1 MNKTITFNYGFTASN
16 GKSFLMERICSLMG
30 DYGDSFNVNLLTNKM
45 SLAGDANSTLVNFKN
60 KRFVYCSEPEAGA
73 KLNTNFVKILTGD
86 TIKARGLYSNEEEK
100 LGITVGNK
108 EINDVLFGTESPFKQ
123 EFTDPNTGEFK
134 VNDAKQAIAQ
144 VKKSKNQEQIKQI
157 EKMYIEPSIE
167 NRLRNKYQALI
178 VKGLQLPSW
187 MVQKQYNES
196 NSIANIDIVGIPYAS
211 ISDSIIKVTDDEV
224 ANYIKENA
232 AAFQV
237 EEASKS
243 INFVGF
249 SAAPTSADSANVLNT
264 ITALKAD
271 FQAAQDAAVFLNKV
285 GSDLP
290 FYNSYISG
298 KSLQVPNKDA
308 ILAAGVG
315 NTYGP
320 YVDGKNYTIAKV
332 IGVKQWPD
340 SASVRHILIA
350 TAGQNGQIIRDDSA
364 AKKLI
369 DSIKSAIAG
378 GASFD
383 EMVLKYSDDAGSKEK
398 GGKYEMFPQAQMVGP
413 FNDFSFDNTVG
424 SKGVVKTDFG
434 YHYIEVL
441 KQTPRSPAYK
451 IAYLSKAILPSS
463 ETIGVA
469 SAAAAAF
476 ATASKDIKSFNQEA
490 VKLNKQTFPA
500 AGIKSMDYE
509 IPGLGESRTLVRWIY
524 ENDLNAVSEPTE
536 IGDSYYVAII
546 TGEEKVGLASVAS
559 AKPQVEGILRDQK
572 KAIQIKQ
579 NFKGSTMEAIAAS
592 AKTIIQPA
600 DSVNFNYSLIPGI
613 GNEPKL
619 VGAAFNKALLNKP
632 SAPIAGNAGVFVI
645 SVKSQGAKAATQDL
659 ASFESDLLNRTRSV
673 IYRTNIGLKKVAKIK
688 DNRMKVY

>member
-1 MNKTITFNYGFTASN
+1 MSIIQNIRDKGAWIIFTIIVIALVAFVLQDGIGKQGNTTVTDLGSVNGVNINKINFEEKLEIQVQNYASQGVKREQLIGFLWN
-16 GKSFLMERICSLMG
+16 QEIDRI
-30 DYGDSFNVNLLTNKM
+30 
-45 SLAGDANSTLVNFKN
+45 
-60 KRFVYCSEPEAGA
+60 
-73 KLNTNFVKILTGD
+73 
-86 TIKARGLYSNEEEK
+86 LYSNEEEK

-369 DSIKSAIAG
+369 DIIKSAIAG

>member
-1 MNKTITFNYGFTASN
+1 MSIIQNIRDKGAWIIFTIIVIALIAFVLQDGIGKQGNTTVTDLGTVNGVSINKINFEEKLEIQVQNYASQGIKREQLIGFLWN
-16 GKSFLMERICSLMG
+16 QEVDR
-30 DYGDSFNVNLLTNKM
+30 LL
-45 SLAGDANSTLVNFKN
+45 
-60 KRFVYCSEPEAGA
+60 Y
-73 KLNTNFVKILTGD
+73 I
-86 TIKARGLYSNEEEK
+86 NEQEK

-108 EINDVLFGTESPFKQ
+108 EITDVLFGTESPFKQ

-144 VKKSKNQEQIKQI
+144 VKKSKNQEQINQI
-157 EKMYIEPSIE
+157 EKLYIEPSIE

-187 MVQKQYNES
+187 MVQKQYNEL
-196 NSIANIDIVGIPYAS
+196 NSIANIEIVGVPYTS
-211 ISDSIIKVTDDEV
+211 ISDSTIKVTDDEV
-224 ANYIKENA
+224 AAYIKENA

-249 SAAPTSADSANVLNT
+249 SAAPTSADSMSVLNS

-271 FQAAQDAAVFLNKV
+271 FQAAPDAAVFLNKA

-290 FYNSYISG
+290 FYNSFISG
-298 KSLQVPNKDA
+298 KSIQIPNKEA

-350 TAGQNGQIIRDDSA
+350 TAGQNGQLVRDDST

-378 GASFD
+378 GVSFD

-413 FNDFSFDNTVG
+413 FNDFSFDNAVG

-476 ATASKDIKSFNQEA
+476 ASASKDLKSFNQEA
-490 VKLNKQTFPA
+490 VKLNKQSFPA
-500 AGIKSMDYE
+500 SGIKSMDYE
-509 IPGLGESRTLVRWIY
+509 IPGIGESRTLVRWVY
-524 ENDLNAVSEPTE
+524 ENDMNSVSEPTE
-536 IGDSYYVAII
+536 VGDSYFVAII
-546 TGEEKVGLASVAS
+546 SGEEKVGLASVAS
-559 AKPQVEGILRDQK
+559 AKPQVEGIIRDQK
-572 KAIQIKQ
+572 KATQIKQ
-579 NFKGSTMEAIAAS
+579 GFKGNTMEAIAAS
-592 AKTIIQPA
+592 VKTTVQTA
-600 DSVNFNYSLIPGI
+600 DSINFNYSLIQGI

-619 VGAAFNKALLNKP
+619 VGAAFNKAFLNKP

-645 SVKSQGAKAATQDL
+645 NVKAQGAKVAAQDL

-688 DNRMKVY
+688 DNRMMVY

>member
-1 MNKTITFNYGFTASN
+1 MSIIQNIRDKGAWIIFTIIVIALVAFVLQDGIGKQGNTTETDLGTVNGVAINKINFEEKLEIQVQNYASQGVKREQLIGFLWN
-16 GKSFLMERICSLMG
+16 QEIDRI
-30 DYGDSFNVNLLTNKM
+30 
-45 SLAGDANSTLVNFKN
+45 
-60 KRFVYCSEPEAGA
+60 
-73 KLNTNFVKILTGD
+73 
-86 TIKARGLYSNEEEK
+86 LYINEQEK
-100 LGITVGNK
+100 LGITIGNK
-108 EINDVLFGTESPFKQ
+108 ELTDVLFGTESPFKQ

-144 VKKSKNQEQIKQI
+144 VKKSKNQEQINQI
-157 EKMYIEPSIE
+157 EKLYIEPSIE

-178 VKGLQLPSW
+178 VKGLQLPTW

-196 NSIANIDIVGIPYAS
+196 NSIANIDIIGVPYAN
-211 ISDSIIKVTDDEV
+211 ISDSTIKVTDDEV
-224 ANYIKENA
+224 ASYIKENA

-249 SAAPTSADSANVLNT
+249 SAAPTSADSTSVLNS

-271 FQAAQDAAVFLNKV
+271 FQAAQDPAVFLNKV

-290 FYNSYISG
+290 FYNSFISG
-298 KSLQVPNKDA
+298 KSIQIPNKEA
-308 ILAAGVG
+308 IIAAGVG
-315 NTYGP
+315 NVYGP

-340 SASVRHILIA
+340 SASVRHILIT
-350 TAGQNGQIIRDDSA
+350 TAGQNGQLVRDDST

-369 DSIKSAIAG
+369 DSIRFAIAG

-383 EMVLKYSDDAGSKEK
+383 AMVLKYSEDAGSKEK

-413 FNDFSFDNTVG
+413 FNDFSFDNSVG
-424 SKGVVKTDFG
+424 TKGVVKTDFG

-451 IAYLSKAILPSS
+451 IAYLSKSILPSS
-463 ETIGVA
+463 ETIGAA

-500 AGIKSMDYE
+500 VGIKSMDYE
-509 IPGLGESRTLVRWIY
+509 IPGLGESRSLVRWVY
-524 ENDLNAVSEPTE
+524 ENDLNSVSEPTE
-536 IGDSYYVAII
+536 IGDSYFVAII
-546 TGEEKVGLASVAS
+546 TGEEKAGLASVAS

-572 KAIQIKQ
+572 KATQIKQ
-579 NFKGSTMEAIAAS
+579 SFKGNTMEAIAAN
-592 AKTIIQPA
+592 AKTVVQPA
-600 DSVNFNYSLIPGI
+600 DSINFNYSLIPGI

-619 VGAAFNKALLNKP
+619 VGAAFNKAFLNKP

-659 ASFESDLLNRTRSV
+659 VSFESDLLNRTRSV
-673 IYRTNIGLKKVAKIK
+673 IYRTNIALKKVAKIK

>member
-1 MNKTITFNYGFTASN
+1 MSIIQNIRDKGAWIIFTIIVIALVAFVLQDGIGKQGNNTVTDLGSVNGVNINKINFEEKLEIQVQNYASQGVKREQLIGFLWN
-16 GKSFLMERICSLMG
+16 QEIDRI
-30 DYGDSFNVNLLTNKM
+30 
-45 SLAGDANSTLVNFKN
+45 
-60 KRFVYCSEPEAGA
+60 
-73 KLNTNFVKILTGD
+73 
-86 TIKARGLYSNEEEK
+86 LYSNEEEK

-211 ISDSIIKVTDDEV
+211 ISDSTIKVTDDEV

>member
-1 MNKTITFNYGFTASN
+1 MSIIQNIRDKGAWIIFTIIVIALVAFVLQDGIGKQGNTGVTDLGTVNGVSINKINFEEKLEIQVQNYASQGVKREQLIGFLWN
-16 GKSFLMERICSLMG
+16 QEIDRIL
-30 DYGDSFNVNLLTNKM
+30 Y
-45 SLAGDANSTLVNFKN
+45 
-60 KRFVYCSEPEAGA
+60 
-73 KLNTNFVKILTGD
+73 VK
-86 TIKARGLYSNEEEK
+86 EEEA

-108 EINDVLFGTESPFKQ
+108 EITDVLFGTESPFKQ

-144 VKKSKNQEQIKQI
+144 VKKSKNQEQINQI

-167 NRLRNKYQALI
+167 NRLRNKYQALV
-178 VKGLQLPSW
+178 VKGLQVPSW
-187 MVQKQYNES
+187 MVQKQYNEL
-196 NSIANIDIVGIPYAS
+196 NSIANINIVGIPYTS
-211 ISDSIIKVTDDEV
+211 ISDSTIKVTDEEV
-224 ANYIKENA
+224 ASYIKENA
-232 AAFQV
+232 AAYQV

-249 SAAPTSADSANVLNT
+249 SAAPTSTDSVAVYNT

-271 FQAAQDAAVFLNKV
+271 FQAAQDPTVFLNKV
-285 GSDLP
+285 GSDIP
-290 FYNSYISG
+290 FYNSYISY
-298 KSLQVPNKDA
+298 KSLQVPNKEA
-308 ILAAGVG
+308 ITASGVG

-340 SASVRHILIA
+340 SASVRHILVA
-350 TAGQNGQIIRDDSA
+350 TAGQNGQVVRDDST

-378 GASFD
+378 GVSFD
-383 EMVLKYSDDAGSKEK
+383 EMLLKYSDDAGSKEK

-424 SKGVVKTDFG
+424 TKGVVKTDFG

-441 KQTPRSPAYK
+441 KQTPRSAAYK

-463 ETIGVA
+463 ETIGAA
-469 SAAAAAF
+469 SAAAATF

-490 VKLNKQTFPA
+490 VKLNKQTIPA
-500 AGIKSMDYE
+500 SGIKSMDFE
-509 IPGLGESRTLVRWIY
+509 IPGLGASRTLVRWVY
-524 ENDLNAVSEPTE
+524 ENDINTVSEPTE
-536 IGDSYYVAII
+536 IGDSYYVAVI
-546 TGEEKVGLASVAS
+546 TGEEKAGLASVAS

-579 NFKGSTMEAIAAS
+579 NFRGNTMEEIAAS
-592 AKTIIQPA
+592 AKTMVQPA
-600 DSVNFNYSLIPGI
+600 DSINFNYALIPGI

-619 VGAAFNKALLNKP
+619 VGAAFNKAFLNKP

-645 SVKSQGAKAATQDL
+645 SVKSQGANVATQDL
-659 ASFESDLLNRTRSV
+659 ASFESDLINRTRSV

>member
-1 MNKTITFNYGFTASN
+1 MSIIQNIRDKGAWIIFTIIVIALVAFVLQDGIGKQGNTTETDLGTVNGVAINKINFEEKLEIQVQNYASQGVKREQLIGFLWN
-16 GKSFLMERICSLMG
+16 QEIDRI
-30 DYGDSFNVNLLTNKM
+30 
-45 SLAGDANSTLVNFKN
+45 
-60 KRFVYCSEPEAGA
+60 
-73 KLNTNFVKILTGD
+73 
-86 TIKARGLYSNEEEK
+86 LYINEQEK
-100 LGITVGNK
+100 LGITIGNK
-108 EINDVLFGTESPFKQ
+108 ELTDVLFGTESPFKQ

-144 VKKSKNQEQIKQI
+144 VKKSKNQEQINQI
-157 EKMYIEPSIE
+157 EKLYIEPSIE

-178 VKGLQLPSW
+178 VKGLQLPTW

-196 NSIANIDIVGIPYAS
+196 NSIANIDIIGVPYAN
-211 ISDSIIKVTDDEV
+211 ISDSTIKVTDDEV
-224 ANYIKENA
+224 ASYIKENA

-249 SAAPTSADSANVLNT
+249 SAAPTSADSTNVLNS

-271 FQAAQDAAVFLNKV
+271 FQAAQDPAVFLNKV

-290 FYNSYISG
+290 FYNSFISG
-298 KSLQVPNKDA
+298 KSIQIPNKEA
-308 ILAAGVG
+308 IIAAGVG
-315 NTYGP
+315 NAYGP

-340 SASVRHILIA
+340 SASVRHILIT
-350 TAGQNGQIIRDDSA
+350 TAGQNGQLVRDDST

-369 DSIKSAIAG
+369 DSIRFAIAG

-383 EMVLKYSDDAGSKEK
+383 AMVLKYSEDAGSKEK

-413 FNDFSFDNTVG
+413 FNDFSFDNSVG
-424 SKGVVKTDFG
+424 TKGVVKTDFG

-463 ETIGVA
+463 ETIGAA
-469 SAAAAAF
+469 SSAAAAF

-500 AGIKSMDYE
+500 VGIKSMDYE
-509 IPGLGESRTLVRWIY
+509 IPGLGESRSLVRWVY
-524 ENDLNAVSEPTE
+524 ENDLNSVSEPTE
-536 IGDSYYVAII
+536 IGDSYFVAII
-546 TGEEKVGLASVAS
+546 TGEEKAGLASVAS

-572 KAIQIKQ
+572 KATQIKQ
-579 NFKGSTMEAIAAS
+579 SFKGNTMEAIAAS
-592 AKTIIQPA
+592 AKTIVQPA
-600 DSVNFNYSLIPGI
+600 DSINFNYSLIPGI

-619 VGAAFNKALLNKP
+619 VGAAFNKAFLNKP

-659 ASFESDLLNRTRSV
+659 VSFESDLLNRTRSV
-673 IYRTNIGLKKVAKIK
+673 IYRTNIALKKVAKIK

>member
-1 MNKTITFNYGFTASN
+1 MSIIQNIRDKGAWIIFTIIVIALVAFVLQDGIGKQGNTAVTDLGTVNGVSINKINFEEKLEIQVQNYASQGVKREQLIGFLWN
-16 GKSFLMERICSLMG
+16 QEIDRIL
-30 DYGDSFNVNLLTNKM
+30 Y
-45 SLAGDANSTLVNFKN
+45 
-60 KRFVYCSEPEAGA
+60 
-73 KLNTNFVKILTGD
+73 
-86 TIKARGLYSNEEEK
+86 IKEEEK

-108 EINDVLFGTESPFKQ
+108 EITDVLFGTESPLRQ

-144 VKKSKNQEQIKQI
+144 VKKSKNQEQINQI
-157 EKMYIEPSIE
+157 EKLYIEPSIE

-178 VKGLQLPSW
+178 VKGLQVPSW
-187 MVQKQYNES
+187 MVQKQYNEL
-196 NSIANIDIVGIPYAS
+196 NSIANIEIVGIPYAS
-211 ISDSIIKVTDDEV
+211 ISDSTIKVTDDEV
-224 ANYIKENA
+224 ASYIKENA
-232 AAFQV
+232 ASFQV

-249 SAAPTSADSANVLNT
+249 SAAPTSADSASVLNT

-271 FQAAQDAAVFLNKV
+271 FQAAPDAAVFLNKA

-298 KSLQVPNKDA
+298 KTLQVPNKEA

-320 YVDGKNYTIAKV
+320 YVDGKNYTIAKL

-350 TAGQNGQIIRDDSA
+350 TAGQNGQLVRDDST

-378 GASFD
+378 GVSFD
-383 EMVLKYSDDAGSKEK
+383 EMVQKYSDDAGSKEK

-476 ATASKDIKSFNQEA
+476 ASASKDIKSFNQEA
-490 VKLNKQTFPA
+490 VKLNKQSFPA
-500 AGIKSMDYE
+500 TGIKSMDYE
-509 IPGLGESRTLVRWIY
+509 IPGIGESRTLVRWVY
-524 ENDLNAVSEPTE
+524 ENDMNAVSEPTE
-536 IGDSYYVAII
+536 VGDSYYVAII
-546 TGEEKVGLASVAS
+546 TGEEKAGLASVAS

-579 NFKGSTMEAIAAS
+579 NFKGNTIESIAAN
-592 AKTIIQPA
+592 AKTMVQPA
-600 DSVNFNYSLIPGI
+600 DSINFNYSMIPGI

-645 SVKSQGAKAATQDL
+645 SVKSQGAKAASQDL
-659 ASFESDLLNRTRSV
+659 ASFESDLINRTRSV

>member
-1 MNKTITFNYGFTASN
+1 MSIIQNIRDKGAWIIFTIIVIALIAFVLQDGIGKQGNTTVTDLGTVNGVSINKINFEEKLEIQVQNYASQGVKREQLIGFLWN
-16 GKSFLMERICSLMG
+16 QEIDRI
-30 DYGDSFNVNLLTNKM
+30 
-45 SLAGDANSTLVNFKN
+45 
-60 KRFVYCSEPEAGA
+60 
-73 KLNTNFVKILTGD
+73 
-86 TIKARGLYSNEEEK
+86 LYMKEEEV

-108 EINDVLFGTESPFKQ
+108 EITDVLFGTESPLRQ
-123 EFTDPNTGEFK
+123 EFTDPTTGEFK

-144 VKKSKNQEQIKQI
+144 IKKSKNQEQINLI
-157 EKMYIEPSIE
+157 EKRYIEPSIE

-178 VKGLQLPSW
+178 VKGVQMPSW
-187 MVQKQYNES
+187 MVQKQYNEL
-196 NSIANIDIVGIPYAS
+196 NSISNIDIVGIPYAS
-211 ISDSIIKVTDDEV
+211 ISDSTIKVSDDEV

-232 AAFQV
+232 AAFQI

-249 SAAPTSADSANVLNT
+249 SAAPTSTDSAAVLNT
-264 ITALKAD
+264 ISALKAD
-271 FQAAQDAAVFLNKV
+271 FQAAQDPAIFLNKV

-290 FYNSYISG
+290 YYNSYISG
-298 KSLQVPNKDA
+298 KTLQIPNKEA
-308 ILAAGVG
+308 IIGSGVG

-350 TAGQNGQIIRDDSA
+350 TAGQNGQMVRDDSS

-383 EMVLKYSDDAGSKEK
+383 AMVQKYSDDAGSKEK

-413 FNDFSFDNTVG
+413 FNDFSFDNSVG

-451 IAYLSKAILPSS
+451 IAYLSKSILPSS
-463 ETIGVA
+463 ETIG
-469 SAAAAAF
+469 AAAAAAATF
-476 ATASKDIKSFNQEA
+476 ASASKDIKSFNQEA

-500 AGIKSMDYE
+500 SGIKSMDYE
-509 IPGLGESRTLVRWIY
+509 IAGIGESRTLVRWVY
-524 ENDLNAVSEPTE
+524 ENDINTVSEPTE

-546 TGEEKVGLASVAS
+546 TGEEKAGLASVVS

-572 KAIQIKQ
+572 KAVQIKQ
-579 NFKGSTMEAIAAS
+579 SFKGNTIEAIAAS
-592 AKTIIQPA
+592 AKTMVQPV
-600 DSVNFNYSLIPGI
+600 DSINFNYSLIPGI

-619 VGAAFNKALLNKP
+619 VGAAFNKAFLNKP

>member
-1 MNKTITFNYGFTASN
+1 MSIIQNIRDKGAWIIFTIIVIALVAFVLQDGIGKQGNTTETDLGTVNGVAINKISFEEKLEIQVQNYASQGVKREQLIGFLWN
-16 GKSFLMERICSLMG
+16 QEIDRI
-30 DYGDSFNVNLLTNKM
+30 
-45 SLAGDANSTLVNFKN
+45 
-60 KRFVYCSEPEAGA
+60 
-73 KLNTNFVKILTGD
+73 
-86 TIKARGLYSNEEEK
+86 LYINEQEK
-100 LGITVGNK
+100 LGITIGNK
-108 EINDVLFGTESPFKQ
+108 ELTDVLFGTESPFKQ

-144 VKKSKNQEQIKQI
+144 VKKSKNQEQINQI
-157 EKMYIEPSIE
+157 EKLYIEPSIE

-178 VKGLQLPSW
+178 VKGLQLPTW

-196 NSIANIDIVGIPYAS
+196 NSIANIDIIGVPYAN
-211 ISDSIIKVTDDEV
+211 ISDSTIKVTDDEV
-224 ANYIKENA
+224 ASYIKENA

-249 SAAPTSADSANVLNT
+249 SAAPTSADSTNVLNS

-271 FQAAQDAAVFLNKV
+271 FQAAQDPAVFLNKV

-290 FYNSYISG
+290 FYNSFISG
-298 KSLQVPNKDA
+298 KSIQIPNKEA
-308 ILAAGVG
+308 IIAAGVG
-315 NTYGP
+315 NVYGP

-340 SASVRHILIA
+340 SASVRHILIT
-350 TAGQNGQIIRDDSA
+350 TAGQNGQLVRDDST

-369 DSIKSAIAG
+369 DSIRFAIAG

-383 EMVLKYSDDAGSKEK
+383 AMVLKYSEDAGSKEK

-413 FNDFSFDNTVG
+413 FNDFSFDNSVG
-424 SKGVVKTDFG
+424 TKGVVKTDFG

-451 IAYLSKAILPSS
+451 IAYLSKVILPSS
-463 ETIGVA
+463 ETIGAA
-469 SAAAAAF
+469 SSAAAAF

-500 AGIKSMDYE
+500 VGIKSMDYE
-509 IPGLGESRTLVRWIY
+509 IPGLGESRSLVRWVY
-524 ENDLNAVSEPTE
+524 ENDLNSVSEPTE
-536 IGDSYYVAII
+536 IGDSYFVAII
-546 TGEEKVGLASVAS
+546 TGEEKAGLASVAS

-572 KAIQIKQ
+572 KATQIKQ
-579 NFKGSTMEAIAAS
+579 SFKGNTMEAIAAN
-592 AKTIIQPA
+592 AKTVVQPA
-600 DSVNFNYSLIPGI
+600 DSINFNYSLIPGI

-619 VGAAFNKALLNKP
+619 VGAAFNKAFLNKP

-659 ASFESDLLNRTRSV
+659 VSFESDLLNRTRSV
-673 IYRTNIGLKKVAKIK
+673 IYRTNIALKKVAKIK

>member
-1 MNKTITFNYGFTASN
+1 MSIIQNIRDKGAWIIFTIIVIALVAFVLQDGIGKQGNTTETDLGTVNGVAINKISFEEKLEIQVQNYASQGVKREQLIGFLWN
-16 GKSFLMERICSLMG
+16 QEIDRI
-30 DYGDSFNVNLLTNKM
+30 
-45 SLAGDANSTLVNFKN
+45 
-60 KRFVYCSEPEAGA
+60 
-73 KLNTNFVKILTGD
+73 
-86 TIKARGLYSNEEEK
+86 LYINEQEK
-100 LGITVGNK
+100 LGITIGNK
-108 EINDVLFGTESPFKQ
+108 ELTDVLFGTESPFKQ

-144 VKKSKNQEQIKQI
+144 VKKSKNQEQINQI
-157 EKMYIEPSIE
+157 EKLYIEPSIE

-178 VKGLQLPSW
+178 VKGLQLPTW

-196 NSIANIDIVGIPYAS
+196 NSIANIDIIGVPYAN
-211 ISDSIIKVTDDEV
+211 ISDSTIKVTDDEV
-224 ANYIKENA
+224 ASYIKENA

-249 SAAPTSADSANVLNT
+249 SAAPTSADSTSVLNS

-271 FQAAQDAAVFLNKV
+271 FQAAQDPAVFLNKV

-290 FYNSYISG
+290 FYNSFISG
-298 KSLQVPNKDA
+298 KSIQIPNKEA
-308 ILAAGVG
+308 IIAAGVG
-315 NTYGP
+315 NVYGP

-340 SASVRHILIA
+340 SASVRHILIT
-350 TAGQNGQIIRDDSA
+350 TAGQNGQLVRDDST

-369 DSIKSAIAG
+369 DSIRFAIAG

-383 EMVLKYSDDAGSKEK
+383 AMVLKYSEDAGSKEK

-413 FNDFSFDNTVG
+413 FNDFSFDNSVG
-424 SKGVVKTDFG
+424 TKGVVKTDFG

-463 ETIGVA
+463 ETIGAA

-500 AGIKSMDYE
+500 VGIKSMDYE
-509 IPGLGESRTLVRWIY
+509 IPGLGESRSLVRWVY
-524 ENDLNAVSEPTE
+524 ENDLNSVSEPTE
-536 IGDSYYVAII
+536 IGDSYFVAII
-546 TGEEKVGLASVAS
+546 TGEEKAGLASVAS

-572 KAIQIKQ
+572 KATQIKQ
-579 NFKGSTMEAIAAS
+579 SFKGNTMEAIAAN
-592 AKTIIQPA
+592 AKTVVQPA
-600 DSVNFNYSLIPGI
+600 DSINFNYSLIPGI

-619 VGAAFNKALLNKP
+619 VGAAFNKAFLNKP

-659 ASFESDLLNRTRSV
+659 VSFESDLLNRTRSV
-673 IYRTNIGLKKVAKIK
+673 IYRTNIALKKVAKIK

>member
-1 MNKTITFNYGFTASN
+1 MSIIQNIRDKGAWIIFTIIVIALVAFVLQDGIGKQGNTTETDLGTVNGVAINKISFEEKLEIQVQNYASQGVKREQLIGFLWN
-16 GKSFLMERICSLMG
+16 QEIDRI
-30 DYGDSFNVNLLTNKM
+30 
-45 SLAGDANSTLVNFKN
+45 
-60 KRFVYCSEPEAGA
+60 
-73 KLNTNFVKILTGD
+73 
-86 TIKARGLYSNEEEK
+86 LYINEQEK
-100 LGITVGNK
+100 LGITIGNK
-108 EINDVLFGTESPFKQ
+108 ELTDVLFGTESPFKQ

-144 VKKSKNQEQIKQI
+144 VKKSKNQEQINQI
-157 EKMYIEPSIE
+157 EKLYIEPSIE

-178 VKGLQLPSW
+178 VKGLQLPTW

-196 NSIANIDIVGIPYAS
+196 NSIANIDIIGVPYAN
-211 ISDSIIKVTDDEV
+211 ISDSTIKVTDDEV
-224 ANYIKENA
+224 ASYIKENA

-249 SAAPTSADSANVLNT
+249 SAAPTSADSTIVLNS

-271 FQAAQDAAVFLNKV
+271 FQAAQDPAVFLNKV

-290 FYNSYISG
+290 FYNSFISG
-298 KSLQVPNKDA
+298 KSIQIPNKEA
-308 ILAAGVG
+308 IIAAGVG
-315 NTYGP
+315 NAYGP

-340 SASVRHILIA
+340 SASVRHILIT
-350 TAGQNGQIIRDDSA
+350 TAGQNGQLVRDDST

-369 DSIKSAIAG
+369 DSIRFAIAG

-383 EMVLKYSDDAGSKEK
+383 AMVLKYSEDAGSKEK

-413 FNDFSFDNTVG
+413 FNDFSFDNSVG
-424 SKGVVKTDFG
+424 TKGVVKTDFG

-463 ETIGVA
+463 ETIGAA

-500 AGIKSMDYE
+500 VGIKSMDYE
-509 IPGLGESRTLVRWIY
+509 IPGLGESRSLVRWVY
-524 ENDLNAVSEPTE
+524 ENDLNSVSEPTE
-536 IGDSYYVAII
+536 IGDSYFVAII
-546 TGEEKVGLASVAS
+546 TGEEKAGLASVAS

-572 KAIQIKQ
+572 KATQIKQ
-579 NFKGSTMEAIAAS
+579 SFKGNTMEAIAAN
-592 AKTIIQPA
+592 AKTVVQPA
-600 DSVNFNYSLIPGI
+600 DSINFNYSLIPGI

-619 VGAAFNKALLNKP
+619 VGAAFNKAFLNKP

-659 ASFESDLLNRTRSV
+659 VSFESDLLNRTRSV
-673 IYRTNIGLKKVAKIK
+673 IYRTNIALKKVAKIK

>member
-1 MNKTITFNYGFTASN
+1 LDHLYNYCNASQGVKREQLIGFLWN
-16 GKSFLMERICSLMG
+16 QEIDRI
-30 DYGDSFNVNLLTNKM
+30 
-45 SLAGDANSTLVNFKN
+45 
-60 KRFVYCSEPEAGA
+60 
-73 KLNTNFVKILTGD
+73 
-86 TIKARGLYSNEEEK
+86 LYINEQEK
-100 LGITVGNK
+100 LGITIGNK
-108 EINDVLFGTESPFKQ
+108 ELTDVLFGTESPFKQ

-144 VKKSKNQEQIKQI
+144 VKKSKNQEQINQI
-157 EKMYIEPSIE
+157 EKLYIEPSIE

-178 VKGLQLPSW
+178 VKGLQLPTW

-196 NSIANIDIVGIPYAS
+196 NSIANIDIIGVPFAN
-211 ISDSIIKVTDDEV
+211 ISDSTIKVTDDEV
-224 ANYIKENA
+224 ASYIKENA

-249 SAAPTSADSANVLNT
+249 SAAPTSADSTNVLNS

-271 FQAAQDAAVFLNKV
+271 FQAAQDPAVFLNKV

-290 FYNSYISG
+290 FYNSFISG
-298 KSLQVPNKDA
+298 KSIQIPNKEA
-308 ILAAGVG
+308 IIAAGVG
-315 NTYGP
+315 NVYGP

-340 SASVRHILIA
+340 SASVRHILIT
-350 TAGQNGQIIRDDSA
+350 TAGQNGQLVRDDST

-369 DSIKSAIAG
+369 DSIRFAIAG

-383 EMVLKYSDDAGSKEK
+383 AMVLKYSEDAGSKEK

-413 FNDFSFDNTVG
+413 FNDFSFDNSVG
-424 SKGVVKTDFG
+424 TKGVVKTDFG

-463 ETIGVA
+463 ETIGAA

-500 AGIKSMDYE
+500 VGIKSMDYE
-509 IPGLGESRTLVRWIY
+509 IPGLGESRSLVRWVY
-524 ENDLNAVSEPTE
+524 ENDLNSVSEPTE
-536 IGDSYYVAII
+536 IGDSYFVAII
-546 TGEEKVGLASVAS
+546 TGEEKAGLASVAS

-572 KAIQIKQ
+572 KATQIKQ
-579 NFKGSTMEAIAAS
+579 SFKGNTMDAIAAS
-592 AKTIIQPA
+592 AKTIVQPA
-600 DSVNFNYSLIPGI
+600 DSINFNYSLIPGI

-619 VGAAFNKALLNKP
+619 VGAAFNKAFLNKP

-659 ASFESDLLNRTRSV
+659 VSFESDLLNRTRSV
-673 IYRTNIGLKKVAKIK
+673 IYRTNIALKKVAKIK

>member
-1 MNKTITFNYGFTASN
+1 MSIIQNIRDKGAWIIFTIIVIALVAFVLQDGIGKQGNTTETDLGTVNGVAINKINFEEKLEIQVQNYASQGVKREQLIGFLWN
-16 GKSFLMERICSLMG
+16 QEIDRI
-30 DYGDSFNVNLLTNKM
+30 
-45 SLAGDANSTLVNFKN
+45 
-60 KRFVYCSEPEAGA
+60 
-73 KLNTNFVKILTGD
+73 
-86 TIKARGLYSNEEEK
+86 LYINEQEK
-100 LGITVGNK
+100 LGITIGNK
-108 EINDVLFGTESPFKQ
+108 ELTDVLFGTESPFKQ

-144 VKKSKNQEQIKQI
+144 VKKSKNQEQINQI
-157 EKMYIEPSIE
+157 EKLYIEPSIE

-178 VKGLQLPSW
+178 VKGLQLPTW

-196 NSIANIDIVGIPYAS
+196 NSIANIDIIGVPYAN
-211 ISDSIIKVTDDEV
+211 ISDSTIKVTDDEV
-224 ANYIKENA
+224 ASYIKENA

-249 SAAPTSADSANVLNT
+249 SAAPTSTDSTSVLNS

-271 FQAAQDAAVFLNKV
+271 FQAAQDPAVFLNKV

-290 FYNSYISG
+290 FYNSFISG
-298 KSLQVPNKDA
+298 KSIQIPNKEA
-308 ILAAGVG
+308 IIAAGVG
-315 NTYGP
+315 NVYGP

-340 SASVRHILIA
+340 SASVRHILIT
-350 TAGQNGQIIRDDSA
+350 TAGQNGQLVRDDST

-369 DSIKSAIAG
+369 DSIRFAIAG

-383 EMVLKYSDDAGSKEK
+383 AMVLKYSEDAGSKEK
-398 GGKYEMFPQAQMVGP
+398 GGKYELFPQAQMVGP
-413 FNDFSFDNTVG
+413 FNDFSFDNSVG
-424 SKGVVKTDFG
+424 TKGVVKTDFG

-451 IAYLSKAILPSS
+451 IAYLSKVILPSS
-463 ETIGVA
+463 ETIGAA
-469 SAAAAAF
+469 SSAAAAF

-500 AGIKSMDYE
+500 VGIKSMDYE
-509 IPGLGESRTLVRWIY
+509 IPGLGESRSLVRWVY
-524 ENDLNAVSEPTE
+524 ENDLNSVSEPTE
-536 IGDSYYVAII
+536 IGDSYFVAII
-546 TGEEKVGLASVAS
+546 TGEEKAGLASVAS

-572 KAIQIKQ
+572 KATQIKQ
-579 NFKGSTMEAIAAS
+579 SFKGNTMEAIAAN
-592 AKTIIQPA
+592 AKTVVQPA
-600 DSVNFNYSLIPGI
+600 DSINFNYSLIPGI

-619 VGAAFNKALLNKP
+619 VGAAFNKAFLNKP

-659 ASFESDLLNRTRSV
+659 VSFESDLLNRTRSV

>member
-1 MNKTITFNYGFTASN
+1 MSIIQNIRDKGAWIIFTIIVIALIAFVLQDGIGKQGNTTVTDLGTVNGVSINKISFEEKLEIQVQNYASQGIKREQLIGFLWN
-16 GKSFLMERICSLMG
+16 QEVDRLL
-30 DYGDSFNVNLLTNKM
+30 YVN
-45 SLAGDANSTLVNFKN
+45 
-60 KRFVYCSEPEAGA
+60 EQ
-73 KLNTNFVKILTGD
+73 
-86 TIKARGLYSNEEEK
+86 EK

-108 EINDVLFGTESPFKQ
+108 EITDVLFGTESPFKQ

-144 VKKSKNQEQIKQI
+144 VKKSKNQEQINQI
-157 EKMYIEPSIE
+157 EKLYIEPSIE

-187 MVQKQYNES
+187 MVQKQYNEL
-196 NSIANIDIVGIPYAS
+196 NSIANIEIVGVPYAS
-211 ISDSIIKVTDDEV
+211 ISDSTIKVTDDEV
-224 ANYIKENA
+224 ATYIKENA

-249 SAAPTSADSANVLNT
+249 SAAPTSADSMGVLNS

-271 FQAAQDAAVFLNKV
+271 FQAAPDAAVFLNKA

-290 FYNSYISG
+290 FYNSFISG
-298 KSLQVPNKDA
+298 KSIQIPNKEA

-350 TAGQNGQIIRDDSA
+350 TAGQNGQLVRDDST

-378 GASFD
+378 GVSFD

-413 FNDFSFDNTVG
+413 FNDFSFDNAVG

-476 ATASKDIKSFNQEA
+476 ASASKDLKSFNQEA
-490 VKLNKQTFPA
+490 VKLNKQIFPA
-500 AGIKSMDYE
+500 SGIKSMDYE
-509 IPGLGESRTLVRWIY
+509 IPGIGESRTLVRWAY
-524 ENDLNAVSEPTE
+524 ENDMNSVSEPTE
-536 IGDSYYVAII
+536 VGDSYFVAII
-546 TGEEKVGLASVAS
+546 SGEEKVGLSSVAS
-559 AKPQVEGILRDQK
+559 AKPQVEGIIRDQK
-572 KAIQIKQ
+572 KATQIKQ
-579 NFKGSTMEAIAAS
+579 SFKGNTMEAIATG
-592 AKTIIQPA
+592 AKTTIQTA
-600 DSVNFNYSLIPGI
+600 DSINFNYSLIPGI

-619 VGAAFNKALLNKP
+619 VGAAFNKAFLNKP
-632 SAPIAGNAGVFVI
+632 SPPIAGNAGVFVI
-645 SVKSQGAKAATQDL
+645 NVKSQGAKAAAQDL
-659 ASFESDLLNRTRSV
+659 PSFESDLLNRTRSV

-688 DNRMKVY
+688 DNRMMVY

>member
-1 MNKTITFNYGFTASN
+1 MSIIQNIRDKGAWIIFTIIVIALVAFVLQDGIGKQGNTTVTDLGSVNGISINKINFEEKLEIQVQNYASQGVKREQLIGFLWN
-16 GKSFLMERICSLMG
+16 QEV
-30 DYGDSFNVNLLTNKM
+30 DQLL
-45 SLAGDANSTLVNFKN
+45 
-60 KRFVYCSEPEAGA
+60 Y
-73 KLNTNFVKILTGD
+73 
-86 TIKARGLYSNEEEK
+86 IKEEET

-108 EINDVLFGTESPFKQ
+108 EINDVLFGTDSPFKQ

-144 VKKSKNQEQIKQI
+144 VKKSKNKEQINQI
-157 EKMYIEPSIE
+157 EKTYIEPSIQ

-178 VKGLQLPSW
+178 VKGVQVPSW
-187 MVQKQYNES
+187 MVQKQYNEL
-196 NSIANIDIVGIPYAS
+196 NSIANINIVGIPYTS
-211 ISDSIIKVTDDEV
+211 ISDSTIKVTDEEV
-224 ANYIKENA
+224 ASFIKENA
-232 AAFQV
+232 AAYQV

-249 SAAPTSADSANVLNT
+249 SAAPTSTDSVAVYNT

-271 FQAAQDAAVFLNKV
+271 FQAAQDPTVFLNKV
-285 GSDLP
+285 GSDIP
-290 FYNSYISG
+290 FYNSYISY
-298 KSLQVPNKDA
+298 KSLQVPNKEA
-308 ILAAGVG
+308 IIASGVG

-340 SASVRHILIA
+340 SASVRHILVA
-350 TAGQNGQIIRDDSA
+350 TAGQNGQVVRDDST

-378 GASFD
+378 GVSFD
-383 EMVLKYSDDAGSKEK
+383 EMLLKYSDDAGSKEK

-413 FNDFSFDNTVG
+413 FNDFSFDNSVG
-424 SKGVVKTDFG
+424 TKGVVKTDFG

-441 KQTPRSPAYK
+441 KQTPRSAAYK

-463 ETIGVA
+463 ETIGAA
-469 SAAAAAF
+469 SAAAATF

-490 VKLNKQTFPA
+490 VKLNKQTIPA
-500 AGIKSMDYE
+500 SGIKSMDFE
-509 IPGLGESRTLVRWIY
+509 IPGLGASRTLVRWVY
-524 ENDLNAVSEPTE
+524 ENDINTVSEPTE
-536 IGDSYYVAII
+536 IGDSYYVAVI
-546 TGEEKVGLASVAS
+546 TGEEKAGLASVAS

-579 NFKGSTMEAIAAS
+579 NFRGNTMEEIAAS
-592 AKTIIQPA
+592 AKTMVQPA
-600 DSVNFNYSLIPGI
+600 DSINFNYALIPGI

-619 VGAAFNKALLNKP
+619 VGAAFNKAFLNKP

-645 SVKSQGAKAATQDL
+645 SVKSQGANVATQDL
-659 ASFESDLLNRTRSV
+659 ASFESDLINRTRSV

>member
-1 MNKTITFNYGFTASN
+1 MSIIQNIRDKGAWIIFTIIVIALVAFVLQDGIGKQGNTTETDLGTVNGVAINKINFEEKLEIQVQNYASQGVKREQLIGFLWN
-16 GKSFLMERICSLMG
+16 QEIDRI
-30 DYGDSFNVNLLTNKM
+30 
-45 SLAGDANSTLVNFKN
+45 
-60 KRFVYCSEPEAGA
+60 
-73 KLNTNFVKILTGD
+73 
-86 TIKARGLYSNEEEK
+86 LYINEQEK
-100 LGITVGNK
+100 LGITIGNK
-108 EINDVLFGTESPFKQ
+108 ELTDVLFGTESPFKQ

-144 VKKSKNQEQIKQI
+144 VKKSKNQEQINQI
-157 EKMYIEPSIE
+157 EKLYIEPSIE

-178 VKGLQLPSW
+178 VKGLQLPTW

-196 NSIANIDIVGIPYAS
+196 NSIANIDIIGVPYAN
-211 ISDSIIKVTDDEV
+211 ISDSTIKVTDDEV
-224 ANYIKENA
+224 ASYIKENA

-249 SAAPTSADSANVLNT
+249 SAAPTSTDSTSVLNS

-271 FQAAQDAAVFLNKV
+271 FQAAQDPAVFLNKV

-290 FYNSYISG
+290 FYNSFISG
-298 KSLQVPNKDA
+298 KSIQIPNKEA
-308 ILAAGVG
+308 IIAAGVG
-315 NTYGP
+315 NVYGP

-340 SASVRHILIA
+340 SASVRHILIT
-350 TAGQNGQIIRDDSA
+350 TAGQNGQLVRDDST

-369 DSIKSAIAG
+369 DSIRFAIAG

-383 EMVLKYSDDAGSKEK
+383 AMVLKYSEDAGSKEK

-413 FNDFSFDNTVG
+413 FNDFSFDNSVG
-424 SKGVVKTDFG
+424 TKGVVKTDFG

-463 ETIGVA
+463 ETIGAA

-500 AGIKSMDYE
+500 VGIKSMDYE
-509 IPGLGESRTLVRWIY
+509 IPGLGESRSLVRWVY
-524 ENDLNAVSEPTE
+524 ENDLNSVSEPTE
-536 IGDSYYVAII
+536 IGDSYFVAII
-546 TGEEKVGLASVAS
+546 TGEEKAGLASVAS

-572 KAIQIKQ
+572 KATQIKLGL
-579 NFKGSTMEAIAAS
+579 KGNTMEAIAAN
-592 AKTIIQPA
+592 AKTIVQPA
-600 DSVNFNYSLIPGI
+600 DSINFNYSLIPGI

-619 VGAAFNKALLNKP
+619 VGAAFNKAFLNKP

-659 ASFESDLLNRTRSV
+659 VSFESDLLNRTRSV
-673 IYRTNIGLKKVAKIK
+673 IYRTNIALKKVAKIK

>member
-1 MNKTITFNYGFTASN
+1 MSIIQNIRDKGAWIIFTIIVIALVAFVLQDGIGKQGNTTVNDLGTVNGVSINK
-16 GKSFLMERICSLMG
+16 
-30 DYGDSFNVNLLTNKM
+30 
-45 SLAGDANSTLVNFKN
+45 VNFEEKLEIQVQN
-60 KRFVYCSEPEAGA
+60 YASQGVKREQLIGFLWNQEIDRILY
-73 KLNTNFVKILTGD
+73 VK
-86 TIKARGLYSNEEEK
+86 EEET

-108 EINDVLFGTESPFKQ
+108 EMTDVLFGTESPFKQ

-178 VKGLQLPSW
+178 VRGVQLPTW
-187 MVQKQYNES
+187 LVQKQYNEL
-196 NSIANIDIVGIPYAS
+196 NSIANIDIVGIPYVS
-211 ISDSIIKVTDDEV
+211 ISDSTIKVTDDEV
-224 ANYIKENA
+224 ASYIKENA

-249 SAAPTSADSANVLNT
+249 SAAPTSADSTSVLNS

-271 FQAAQDAAVFLNKV
+271 FQAAQDPAVFLNKV

-290 FYNSYISG
+290 YYNSYISS
-298 KSLQVPNKDA
+298 KSLQIPNKEA
-308 ILAAGVG
+308 IIGSGIG

-378 GASFD
+378 GVSFD

-413 FNDFSFDNTVG
+413 FNDFSFDNSVG

-451 IAYLSKAILPSS
+451 IAYLSKVILPSS

-476 ATASKDIKSFNQEA
+476 ASASKDIKSFNQEA

-500 AGIKSMDYE
+500 TGIKSMDYE
-509 IPGLGESRTLVRWIY
+509 IPGLGESRTLVRWVY

-579 NFKGSTMEAIAAS
+579 NFKGATMEAIAAS

-600 DSVNFNYSLIPGI
+600 DSINFNYSLIPGI

-619 VGAAFNKALLNKP
+619 VGAAFNKAFLNKP

-645 SVKSQGAKAATQDL
+645 SVKAQGATAATQDL

>member
-1 MNKTITFNYGFTASN
+1 MSIIQNIRDKGAWIIFTIIVIALVAFVLQDGIGKQGNTTVTDLGTVNGVSINKINFEEKLEMQVQNYASQGVKREQLIGFLWN
-16 GKSFLMERICSLMG
+16 QEIDRIL
-30 DYGDSFNVNLLTNKM
+30 Y
-45 SLAGDANSTLVNFKN
+45 
-60 KRFVYCSEPEAGA
+60 
-73 KLNTNFVKILTGD
+73 
-86 TIKARGLYSNEEEK
+86 IKEEEA

-108 EINDVLFGTESPFKQ
+108 EITDVLFGTESPFRQ
-123 EFTDPNTGEFK
+123 EFTDPNTGEFR

-144 VKKSKNQEQIKQI
+144 VKKSKNQEQINQI

-178 VKGLQLPSW
+178 VKGVQLPSW
-187 MVQKQYNES
+187 MVQKQYNEL
-196 NSIANIDIVGIPYAS
+196 NSIASVDIVGIPYAS
-211 ISDSIIKVTDDEV
+211 ISDSTIKVTDDEV
-224 ANYIKENA
+224 ASYIKENA

-237 EEASKS
+237 EEASKI

-249 SAAPTSADSANVLNT
+249 SAAPTSADSTSILNT

-271 FQAAQDAAVFLNKV
+271 FQAAPDAAAFLNKA

-298 KSLQVPNKDA
+298 KSLQVPNKEA

-369 DSIKSAIAG
+369 DSIKTAIAG

-476 ATASKDIKSFNQEA
+476 ASASKDIKSFNQQA

-524 ENDLNAVSEPTE
+524 ENDINSVSEPTE

-546 TGEEKVGLASVAS
+546 TGEEKAGLASVAS

-600 DSVNFNYSLIPGI
+600 DSINFNYSLIPGI
-613 GNEPKL
+613 GNEPKI

-645 SVKSQGAKAATQDL
+645 SVKSQGAKATTQDI
-659 ASFESDLLNRTRSV
+659 ASFEADLLNRTRSV
-673 IYRTNIGLKKVAKIK
+673 VYRTNIGLKKVAKIK

>member
-1 MNKTITFNYGFTASN
+1 MSIIQNIRDKGAWIIFTIIVIALVAFVLQDGIGKQGNTTETDLGTVNGVAINKISFEEKLEIQVQNYASQGVKREQLIGFLWN
-16 GKSFLMERICSLMG
+16 QEIDRI
-30 DYGDSFNVNLLTNKM
+30 
-45 SLAGDANSTLVNFKN
+45 
-60 KRFVYCSEPEAGA
+60 
-73 KLNTNFVKILTGD
+73 
-86 TIKARGLYSNEEEK
+86 LYINEQEK
-100 LGITVGNK
+100 LGITIGNK
-108 EINDVLFGTESPFKQ
+108 ELTDVLFGTESPFKQ

-144 VKKSKNQEQIKQI
+144 VKKSKNQEQINQI
-157 EKMYIEPSIE
+157 EKLYIEPSIE

-178 VKGLQLPSW
+178 VKGLQLPTW

-196 NSIANIDIVGIPYAS
+196 NSIANIDIIGVPYAN
-211 ISDSIIKVTDDEV
+211 ISDSTIKVTDDEV
-224 ANYIKENA
+224 ASYIKENA

-249 SAAPTSADSANVLNT
+249 SAAPTSADSTNVLNS

-271 FQAAQDAAVFLNKV
+271 FQAAQDPAVFLNKV

-290 FYNSYISG
+290 FYNSFISG
-298 KSLQVPNKDA
+298 KSIQIPNKEA
-308 ILAAGVG
+308 IIAAGVG
-315 NTYGP
+315 NAYGP

-340 SASVRHILIA
+340 SASVRHILIT
-350 TAGQNGQIIRDDSA
+350 TAGQNGQLVRDDST

-369 DSIKSAIAG
+369 DSIRFAIAG

-383 EMVLKYSDDAGSKEK
+383 AMVLKYSEDAGSKEK

-413 FNDFSFDNTVG
+413 FNDFSFDNSVG
-424 SKGVVKTDFG
+424 TKGVVKTDFG

-463 ETIGVA
+463 ETIGAA

-500 AGIKSMDYE
+500 VGIKSMDYE
-509 IPGLGESRTLVRWIY
+509 IPGLGESRSLVRWVY
-524 ENDLNAVSEPTE
+524 ENDLNSVSEPTE
-536 IGDSYYVAII
+536 IGDSYFVAII
-546 TGEEKVGLASVAS
+546 TGEEKAGLASVAS

-572 KAIQIKQ
+572 KATQIKQ
-579 NFKGSTMEAIAAS
+579 SFKGNTMEAIAAN
-592 AKTIIQPA
+592 AKTVVQPA
-600 DSVNFNYSLIPGI
+600 DSINFNYSLIPGI

-619 VGAAFNKALLNKP
+619 VGAAFNKAFLNKP

-659 ASFESDLLNRTRSV
+659 VSFESDLLNRTRSV
-673 IYRTNIGLKKVAKIK
+673 IYRTNIALKKVAKIK

>member
-1 MNKTITFNYGFTASN
+1 LVAFVLQDGIGKQGSTSVTDLGTVNGVSINKIDFEEKLEIQVQNYASQGVKREQLIGFLWN
-16 GKSFLMERICSLMG
+16 QEIDRI
-30 DYGDSFNVNLLTNKM
+30 
-45 SLAGDANSTLVNFKN
+45 
-60 KRFVYCSEPEAGA
+60 
-73 KLNTNFVKILTGD
+73 
-86 TIKARGLYSNEEEK
+86 LYMNEEEK
-100 LGITVGNK
+100 AGITVGNK
-108 EINDVLFGTESPFKQ
+108 EITDVLFGVESPLRQ
-123 EFTDPNTGEFK
+123 EFTDPKTGEFK

-144 VKKSKNQEQIKQI
+144 VKKSKNQEQINQI
-157 EKMYIEPSIE
+157 EKLYVKPSIE

-178 VKGLQLPSW
+178 VKGLQVPTW
-187 MVQKQYNES
+187 MVQKQYNEL

-211 ISDSIIKVTDDEV
+211 ISDSTIKVTDDEV
-224 ANYIKENA
+224 AGYIKENPA
-232 AAFQV
+232 AYQV

-243 INFVGF
+243 INYVGF
-249 SAAPTSADSANVLNT
+249 SAAPTSADSASVLNA
-264 ITALKAD
+264 ITALKED
-271 FQAAQDAAVFLNKV
+271 FQAAPDAAVFLNKA

-298 KSLQVPNKDA
+298 KTLQVPNKEE
-308 ILAAGVG
+308 IIAAGVG
-315 NTYGP
+315 NIYGP
-320 YVDGKNYTIAKV
+320 YVDGKNYTIAKL

-350 TAGQNGQIIRDDSA
+350 TTGQNGQLVRDDST

-378 GASFD
+378 GVSFD
-383 EMVLKYSDDAGSKEK
+383 EMVKKYSDDAGSKEN
-398 GGKYEMFPQAQMVGP
+398 GGKYDMFPQAQMVGP
-413 FNDFSFDNTVG
+413 FNDFSFDNSVG

-434 YHYIEVL
+434 YHYMEVL

-469 SAAAAAF
+469 AAAAAAF
-476 ATASKDIKSFNQEA
+476 ASASKDIKTFNQEA
-490 VKLNKQTFPA
+490 VKLNKQSFPA
-500 AGIKSMDYE
+500 SDIKSMDYE
-509 IPGLGESRTLVRWIY
+509 IPGIGESRTLVRWVY
-524 ENDLNAVSEPTE
+524 ENKVSAVSEPTE
-536 IGDSYYVAII
+536 IGDSYFVAII
-546 TGEEKVGLASVAS
+546 TGEEKAGLASVA
-559 AKPQVEGILRDQK
+559 KVRPEVEGILRDQK

-579 NFKGSTMEAIAAS
+579 NFKGSTIEAIAAS
-592 AKTIIQPA
+592 AKTMVQPI
-600 DSVNFNYSLIPGI
+600 DSINFNYSMIPGI

-619 VGAAFNKALLNKP
+619 VGAAFNKSFLNKP

-659 ASFESDLLNRTRSV
+659 ASFESDLINRTRSV

>member
-1 MNKTITFNYGFTASN
+1 MSIIQNIRDKGAWIIFTIIVIALVAFVLQDGIGKQGNTTVTDLGTVNGVSINKINFEEKLEMQVQNYASQGVKREQLIGFLWN
-16 GKSFLMERICSLMG
+16 QEIDRIL
-30 DYGDSFNVNLLTNKM
+30 Y
-45 SLAGDANSTLVNFKN
+45 
-60 KRFVYCSEPEAGA
+60 
-73 KLNTNFVKILTGD
+73 
-86 TIKARGLYSNEEEK
+86 IKEEEA

-108 EINDVLFGTESPFKQ
+108 EITDVLFGTESPFRQ
-123 EFTDPNTGEFK
+123 EFTDPNTGEFR

-144 VKKSKNQEQIKQI
+144 VKKSKNQEQINQI

-178 VKGLQLPSW
+178 IKGVQLPSW

-196 NSIANIDIVGIPYAS
+196 NSIASIDIVGIPYAS
-211 ISDSIIKVTDDEV
+211 ISDSTIKVTDDEV
-224 ANYIKENA
+224 ASYIKENA

-237 EEASKS
+237 EEASKT

-249 SAAPTSADSANVLNT
+249 SAAPTSADSASVLNT
-264 ITALKAD
+264 VTALKAD
-271 FQAAQDAAVFLNKV
+271 FQAAPDPAAFLNKA

-298 KSLQVPNKDA
+298 KYLQVPNKEA

-315 NTYGP
+315 NTFGP

-369 DSIKSAIAG
+369 DSIKTAIAG
-378 GASFD
+378 GVSFD

-469 SAAAAAF
+469 SAAAAVF
-476 ATASKDIKSFNQEA
+476 ASASKDIKSFNQEA

-524 ENDLNAVSEPTE
+524 ENDINSVSEPTE

-546 TGEEKVGLASVAS
+546 TGEEKAGLASVAS

-600 DSVNFNYSLIPGI
+600 DSISFNYSLIPGI
-613 GNEPKL
+613 GNEPKI

-645 SVKSQGAKAATQDL
+645 SVKSQGAKATTQDV
-659 ASFESDLLNRTRSV
+659 ASFEADLLNRTRSV
-673 IYRTNIGLKKVAKIK
+673 VYRTNIGLKKVAKIK
-688 DNRMKVY
+688 DNHMKVY